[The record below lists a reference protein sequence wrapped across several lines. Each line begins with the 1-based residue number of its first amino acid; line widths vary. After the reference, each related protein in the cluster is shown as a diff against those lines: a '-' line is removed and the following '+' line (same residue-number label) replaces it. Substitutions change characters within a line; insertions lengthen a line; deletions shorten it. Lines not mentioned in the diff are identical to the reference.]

1 MEDKEIIAL
10 FNKEETKHYGFNL
23 IVSKYQKKVYWLT
36 RKMVVDH
43 DDANDLTQN
52 VFIKI
57 WHNLDRF
64 REDASLYTWI
74 YRIASNECLNFIKK
88 KKKVLFIPIYDL
100 TKELHAKLDS
110 GSLIDGDEI
119 TIRLQKAILT
129 LPNKQR
135 LVFNMK
141 YFEELQYE
149 EMSSIL
155 GTSVGAL
162 KASYH
167 HAVKK
172 IEAYMKASLNQ

>member
-1 MEDKEIIAL
+1 LEDSEIIAL
-10 FNKEETKHYGFNL
+10 FKEDKTKHYGFNL
-23 IVSKYQKKVYWLT
+23 LVTKYQKKVYWLT

-52 VFIKI
+52 VFIKV
-57 WHNLDRF
+57 WKNLDRF

-88 KKKVLFIPIYDL
+88 KKSVLFIPIVDL

-119 TIRLQKAILT
+119 SLRLQKAIIT
-129 LPNKQR
+129 LPDKQR

-141 YFEELQYE
+141 YFDDLTYE
-149 EMSSIL
+149 EMSAVL

-162 KASYH
+162 KASFH

-172 IEAYMKASLNQ
+172 IEQHLKLSLNQ